1 MVVIEPSTELGR
13 GVAYATSDPNHLL
26 NVRAADLAA
35 WPDEP
40 DHFTEWARPH
50 IAAEGWSF
58 LPRSLYGAY
67 LQSLVESV
75 ERLHARAVR
84 VRPMGGPVEVVLH
97 DGTVFRADRV
107 VLAPGPS
114 PSAWPTH
121 LGGVGPGWVADP
133 WDTEAL
139 RQLDPKRPVLLVGTG
154 LTAVDTALSL
164 HSAGHRRIV
173 ATSRHGILPATH
185 PDRPQGVLGIQP
197 PTEGG
202 ARSLFAWARSTA
214 TEAGDWAPVVDALRP
229 HIDELWAAMP
239 NDERARLLRHVHR
252 RWDALRHR
260 MAPSV
265 GARIAAMRDAGEL
278 EIIPGRASS
287 SANSR
292 RDSGDFGDVGDIGD
306 IGVEIGPRHLDVG
319 AVINC
324 TGPTPDVRRSR
335 HPLVRSLLDD
345 RVVHPGPLALGL
357 DTDQRGCVPGTSG
370 ALWLVG
376 PLRRGRSWETTSIPE
391 IRQQAVTLSRNVWR
405 ADEAI
410 GA

>member
-1 MVVIEPSTELGR
+1 
-13 GVAYATSDPNHLL
+13 
-26 NVRAADLAA
+26 
-35 WPDEP
+35 
-40 DHFTEWARPH
+40 
-50 IAAEGWSF
+50 
-58 LPRSLYGAY
+58 
-67 LQSLVESV
+67 
-75 ERLHARAVR
+75 
-84 VRPMGGPVEVVLH
+84 
-97 DGTVFRADRV
+97 
-107 VLAPGPS
+107 
-114 PSAWPTH
+114 
-121 LGGVGPGWVADP
+121 
-133 WDTEAL
+133 
-139 RQLDPKRPVLLVGTG
+139 
-154 LTAVDTALSL
+154 
-164 HSAGHRRIV
+164 
-173 ATSRHGILPATH
+173 
-185 PDRPQGVLGIQP
+185 
-197 PTEGG
+197 
-202 ARSLFAWARSTA
+202 
-214 TEAGDWAPVVDALRP
+214 VVDALRP